1 MGSVESPGGTRA
13 FLPPPVE
20 TPPTRLGH
28 RRKAGRS
35 GLSALF
41 TLSVLGVYLVMAL
54 VAFWPVR
61 PGSTSRLFGTGQDP
75 AQMVWFLGWVAHA
88 LVHGQNPF
96 FSGAVLLPHGVNI
109 AENTSVPLLGTLAAP
124 ITLTLG
130 PVAAANFL
138 MVLAFPAS
146 ASASFIVLRKWHV
159 WGPAAAIGGLMY
171 GFSPYMVGQGLGH
184 LNLVFLPLPPFIAQ
198 AIVAIVQEQGPPL
211 RLGAILGALIA
222 AQFLISPEV
231 LATMA
236 LLIVFALLCTAV
248 RYRARLLTST
258 RSLLAPICVAAAVA
272 GAVAAYPLWMMFA
285 GPQHFPGAVQG
296 ARNPYHNDLLSF
308 VVPGPLQRASLGMRA
323 LGDRLLGGNPAESG
337 GYLGIP
343 LLVVAA
349 ALAVGS
355 CRSFRMQL
363 AVLLVVAAALLSLGP
378 YLAVDGHLTHVPLP
392 DLLLTKVPL
401 LKGALASRIS
411 FEVDACVAA
420 VVAFGLDDL
429 RRARRRRAASDRVA
443 WRRATVASVVVAVAL
458 VAAQLPQWPYSSGP
472 GLAFPTTVRDIIP
485 PDDPV
490 AITYPYTGPHDS
502 EPMGWQ
508 AVDGFKFRL
517 LGGYASHP
525 GSSGQV
531 SEWPGVMNPRGLQQF
546 LAAGTPPSIFG
557 PPLKVNSQLV
567 AATRETLANYDV
579 RLVIV
584 DRSVANSA
592 DVVKLFARAIGYAQR
607 SIGQFA
613 VWVNGHR
620 AL

>member
-1 MGSVESPGGTRA
+1 MGSVQSPGRARA
-13 FLPPPVE
+13 FPPAPVD
-20 TPPTRLGH
+20 TPSAQLRH
-28 RRKAGRS
+28 RRKTSRNA
-35 GLSALF
+35 LSAPF
-41 TLSVLGVYLVMAL
+41 TLWVLGAYLVIGLA
-54 VAFWPVR
+54 AFWPVR

-88 LVHGQNPF
+88 LIHGQNPF
-96 FSGAVLLPHGVNI
+96 LSRAMLLPHGVNV
-109 AENTSVPLLGTLAAP
+109 AENTSVPLLGALATP
-124 ITLTLG
+124 ITLALG
-130 PVAAANFL
+130 PVASANFL

-146 ASASFIVLRKWHV
+146 AAAAFIVLRKWHL

-184 LNLVFLPLPPFIAQ
+184 LNLVFLPLPPFIAL

-211 RLGAILGALIA
+211 RLGAILGALVA
-222 AQFLISPEV
+222 AQFLVSLEV
-231 LATMA
+231 LATVA
-236 LLIVFALLCTAV
+236 ILIVFALLCAAV

-258 RSLLAPICVAAAVA
+258 RRLLAPVCVAAAVA
-272 GAVAAYPLWMMFA
+272 GALAAYPLWMIFA
-285 GPQHFPGAVQG
+285 GPQHFAGAVQG

-337 GYLGIP
+337 GYVGVP
-343 LLVVAA
+343 VLLLAT
-349 ALAVGS
+349 ALAVRS
-355 CRSFRMQL
+355 RRSFRMQL
-363 AVLLVVAAALLSLGP
+363 TVLLVAAAALLSLGP
-378 YLAVDGHLTHVPLP
+378 YLSVDGHLTHVPLP
-392 DLLLTKVPL
+392 GLLLTKVPL

-429 RRARRRRAASDRVA
+429 RRARARNAATNRVA
-443 WRRATVASVVVAVAL
+443 RRRATVAAGAVIVAL
-458 VAAQLPQWPYSSGP
+458 VATQVPQWPYSSEP
-472 GLAFPTTVRDIIP
+472 GIFFPATVRQIIP
-485 PDDPV
+485 HDVPV
-490 AITYPYTGPHDS
+490 AITYPYPGPHES

-531 SEWPGVMNPRGLQQF
+531 SEWPGLMKPAGLQQF

-567 AATRETLANYDV
+567 ATTRKTLAHYNV
-579 RLVIV
+579 QLVIV

-592 DVVKLFARAIGYAQR
+592 AVVQLFTRAIGHAQR
-607 SIGQFA
+607 SAGQFV
-613 VWVNGHR
+613 VWVNGSR